1 MRIKAFLALIGV
13 ACVVAAIASGA
24 SGASGPSCQTGS
36 GPPGLG
42 GVVIQLQGSSKFCS
56 AAVIQ
61 SAEDISGTTPRVCG
75 PLGKDCHTVTVNAGI
90 SIKRLLHL
98 AGVPGVQLAEVIPS
112 RGSPSIL
119 QSGGLAGGFVVL
131 VPPLGYVGP
140 AGTSSNLELI
150 NAPGA
155 APIEIHAYKG
165 VLNVTVANA
174 SGSSTYRPGTRVQFS
189 ASASP
194 GPGPGAKYIWSSP
207 AGKTVTHTNSITLTV
222 NDQGA
227 NANFDVYVTVVGPN
241 GAGVSPT
248 PAQITVHG
256 IPSQNAVNPPGLNN
270 GKKKSGTG
278 SGGAGVTGNTST
290 TPTTTYPTTTYPS
303 YTSPNYTSPGTTN
316 NSGQQAHKA
325 KSHLPPPT
333 TLGPGQKIVEG
344 RLISNVTP
352 VAPSALASGSGSGG
366 TGITTSQRPT
376 QSTPLVTRAL
386 PPAAGFAVAG
396 GILLLLVSG
405 AGRELRSVR
414 RSIAS
419 ARLA

>member
-1 MRIKAFLALIGV
+1 MRIKAFLALIGA
-13 ACVVAAIASGA
+13 ACVVAAIAGGA
-24 SGASGPSCQTGS
+24 SGATGPSCQTGS
-36 GPPGLG
+36 GQAGPG
-42 GVVIQLQGSSKFCS
+42 GVVIQLQDSSKFCS

-61 SAEDISGTTPRVCG
+61 SAEDLTSPTQYTVCG
-75 PLGKDCHTVTVNAGI
+75 PLGKACHTVTVNAGI
-90 SIKRLLHL
+90 SIKRLLHI
-98 AGVPGVQLAEVIPS
+98 AGVPGVQLAEAIPA

-119 QSGGLAGGFVVL
+119 LQSGGFAGGFVAL
-131 VPPLGYVGP
+131 DPPLGYVGP
-140 AGTSSNLELI
+140 TGTSSNLELI

-155 APIEIHAYKG
+155 APIKIHAYTR
-165 VLNVTVANA
+165 VLNVTVASTGA
-174 SGSSTYRPGTRVQFS
+174 SSTYRPGTRVQFS
-189 ASASP
+189 ASPAP
-194 GPGPGAKYIWSSP
+194 GSGVSYIWSSP

-227 NANFDVYVTVVGPN
+227 NGNFDVYVTVVGPN

-256 IPSQNAVNPPGLNN
+256 TPPKNAVNPPGLNN
-270 GKKKSGTG
+270 GKKKSG
-278 SGGAGVTGNTST
+278 SGGTGLTGNTST

-325 KSHLPPPT
+325 KSHSPPIT
-333 TLGPGQKIVEG
+333 TVGPGQKIVEG

>member
-1 MRIKAFLALIGV
+1 MRIKAFLALIG
-13 ACVVAAIASGA
+13 AASAVAAIASGA
-24 SGASGPSCQTGS
+24 SGATGPSCQTGS
-36 GPPGLG
+36 GPGAPG
-42 GVVIQLQGSSKFCS
+42 GVVIQLQGSSKYCS

-61 SAEDISGTTPRVCG
+61 SAEDLTSPTQYTVCG
-75 PLGKDCHTVTVNAGI
+75 PLGKACHTVTVNAGI
-90 SIKRLLHL
+90 SIKRLLHI
-98 AGVPGVQLAEVIPS
+98 AGVPDVQQAEVIPS

-119 QSGGLAGGFVVL
+119 QSGGFGGGFVAL
-131 VPPLGYVGP
+131 DPPLGYVGP

-155 APIEIHAYKG
+155 APIKIHAYTR
-165 VLNVTVANA
+165 VLNVTVASTGA
-174 SGSSTYRPGTRVQFS
+174 SSTYRPGTRVQFS
-189 ASASP
+189 ASPAP
-194 GPGPGAKYIWSSP
+194 GSGVSYIWSSP

-227 NANFDVYVTVVGPN
+227 NGNFDVYVTVVGPN

-256 IPSQNAVNPPGLNN
+256 IPPKNAVNPPGLNN
-270 GKKKSGTG
+270 GKKKSG
-278 SGGAGVTGNTST
+278 SGGTGLTGNTST

-316 NSGQQAHKA
+316 SSGQQAHKA
-325 KSHLPPPT
+325 KSHSPPIT
-333 TLGPGQKIVEG
+333 TVGPGQKIVEG